1 MKKKIKIKTVSRNK
15 NKNLIGPILKLK
27 IFVTWRKLA
36 YIIKKNLLKT
46 ENPEDLNKI
55 SYWVAKIAI

>member
-1 MKKKIKIKTVSRNK
+1 MSRNK

-46 ENPEDLNKI
+46 ENSEDLNKI
-55 SYWVAKIAI
+55 SYWVAEIAI